1 MGITGNLK
9 TMQLAELLQWLSQ
22 SKKTGT
28 LVIDDGE
35 VEKKIFFEEG
45 KVISSASSNPQ
56 EYLGQFLVSR
66 GHITNE
72 ELTGAIQ
79 MQEKT
84 GMLLGKIL
92 VSIGAIEE
100 KEVHRLLQLKAEESI
115 FDLFTWEEGSFEF
128 LDGELP
134 EMKMIPISL
143 DVTGLVMEGA
153 RRVDEWSRIRG
164 VVPSADAIPVT
175 LVDDPAD
182 AEMFASEER
191 RLLSAIDDRSTVDQ
205 VRERAH
211 ATEFFA
217 CRVLYKAV
225 EAKKVKVIPAPWK
238 GRAPGTSQG
247 GRKAKEEVAGGEAA
261 QETAAAAAPGTITAQ
276 MLLDAAR
283 PLLDAEDFEE
293 GLRYLRAA
301 RELKPHDRSIKESVE
316 AAQDTVRQALA
327 AAGVEPSAV
336 PTLTTGLEE
345 LTNSQLSRNEGF
357 VLSRI
362 NGSYDIK
369 SIMKISS
376 LPELDALLAFWR
388 LNKAG
393 HVKLS

>member
-28 LVIDDGE
+28 LVIDDDS
-35 VEKKIFFEEG
+35 VEKKIFFREG
-45 KVISSASSNPQ
+45 RVISSASSNPQ

-84 GMLLGKIL
+84 RMLLGKIL

-134 EMKMIPISL
+134 EMEMIPISL

-153 RRVDEWSRIRG
+153 RRVDEWNRIRS

-182 AEMFASEER
+182 ADLFAPEER

-205 VRERAH
+205 VRERAQ

-225 EAKKVKVIPAPWK
+225 EAKKVKVIPSPFA

-247 GRKAKEEVAGGEAA
+247 GRGKAKREAA
-261 QETAAAAAPGTITAQ
+261 ASEAPAAPGTITAQ
-276 MLLDAAR
+276 MLLAAAQ
-283 PLLDAEDFEE
+283 PLLDSQDFEE

-301 RELKPHDRSIKESVE
+301 GELKPYDRGIKESVE
-316 AAQDTVRQALA
+316 KAQDKVRDALS
-327 AAGVEPSAV
+327 AAGVKPSAV
-336 PTLTTGLEE
+336 PSLTTGLEE

-388 LNKAG
+388 LSKAG
-393 HVKLS
+393 HVKLE

>member
-225 EAKKVKVIPAPWK
+225 EA
-238 GRAPGTSQG
+238 
-247 GRKAKEEVAGGEAA
+247 
-261 QETAAAAAPGTITAQ
+261 
-276 MLLDAAR
+276 
-283 PLLDAEDFEE
+283 
-293 GLRYLRAA
+293 
-301 RELKPHDRSIKESVE
+301 
-316 AAQDTVRQALA
+316 
-327 AAGVEPSAV
+327 
-336 PTLTTGLEE
+336 
-345 LTNSQLSRNEGF
+345 
-357 VLSRI
+357 
-362 NGSYDIK
+362 
-369 SIMKISS
+369 
-376 LPELDALLAFWR
+376 
-388 LNKAG
+388 
-393 HVKLS
+393 